1 MHCEITPVF
10 LKMSW
15 GFSVMSG
22 NLWTPFSKPYEH
34 GNNLT
39 RQPSKIQKYD
49 SQEVNRCVFQ
59 ESTSFLSGQNE
70 FLIHLWQLK
79 SVTHDSVQRSSQSSD
94 YSPSSIPDRNAEIN
108 TLNLDS
114 PTVHNIAQHELV
126 ISIHF
131 YFRGTLS
138 EGAVPIL
145 IWPVF
150 QNCSFIYLDVKFLKC
165 YINMIKLVVATNGR

>member
-10 LKMSW
+10 FKMSW

-39 RQPSKIQKYD
+39 RQPSKIRKYD

-59 ESTSFLSGQNE
+59 ESTSFLSGQNK

-94 YSPSSIPDRNAEIN
+94 YSPSSIPDRNVELN
-108 TLNLDS
+108 TFNLDS
-114 PTVHNIAQHELV
+114 PTVHNIAQHQLV

-131 YFRGTLS
+131 YFNRTLS
-138 EGAVPIL
+138 EGAVRIL
-145 IWPVF
+145 ICLCFKIVPPSTWMLNSKMLYKHD
-150 QNCSFIYLDVKFLKC
+150 QTC
-165 YINMIKLVVATNGR
+165 GRHQW